1 MAAQPPVV
9 PAAAGEF
16 GSSYL
21 DHSREGKGQGGFYL
35 LGLLVILMAWLIAGS
50 IVTGLL
56 ATALTGSVEAVGAS
70 DWQRLIIDLLPF
82 SLLAIGVLLAVRLV
96 LGRSARTVVT
106 GRPRVSIRRILAG
119 AGVYAGLLAVTSTV
133 DALLHP
139 GAYVLTWDPARFF
152 PVAVVVLLLIP
163 VQASAEELLFRGYIV
178 QWTSLATDR
187 PGRRMAPIPRLCVL
201 ASVSGLVFALPHLA
215 NPEAR
220 GAELY
225 AWLVWFILGA
235 GWAWVSVL
243 DGRIELAIGAHI
255 ANNVFAVLI
264 VGYSA
269 SVIPT
274 AGVWTTSV
282 LDFPLMIASTAA
294 VAVAFAL
301 ITCRRLRPRSGTS

>member
-1 MAAQPPVV
+1 V

-35 LGLLVILMAWLIAGS
+35 LGLLVILMAWLIVGS
-50 IVTGLL
+50 IVSGLL
-56 ATALTGSVEAVGAS
+56 AAALTGSVEAVGAS

-119 AGVYAGLLAVTSTV
+119 AGVYVGLMAVTSTV

-139 GAYVLTWDPARFF
+139 GAYALTWGPARFF

>member
-1 MAAQPPVV
+1 MVAQPPVV

-35 LGLLVILMAWLIAGS
+35 LGLLVILMAWLIVGS
-50 IVTGLL
+50 IVSGLL
-56 ATALTGSVEAVGAS
+56 AAALTGSVEAVGAS

-119 AGVYAGLLAVTSTV
+119 AGVYVGLMAVTSTV

-139 GAYVLTWDPARFF
+139 GAYALTWGPARFF